1 MNNIIKIYNR
11 LINVYVKQRFLLIC
25 LVVQNTILS
34 LIILIFANNII
45 SNGKSS
51 GELDYFMIQNFYT
64 LAIFSLFFIICFY
77 APILLSNT
85 LNGLHKKNIIEHFL
99 SVKISISEIVYAV
112 YFRGLYTLIILLI
125 SALPIVSIS
134 FYFGG
139 FGLIKLLK
147 LLVILICFAIFSS
160 TLCLFISTTI
170 FDVNASIIVAYIFTS
185 IFGILHL
192 ISLNVLLNSRIILV
206 IYVIFDIILSLILLS
221 ISSKT
226 KIFSA

>member
-64 LAIFSLFFIICFY
+64 LAIFSLFLIICFY

-85 LNGLHKKNIIEHFL
+85 LNGLYKKNIIEHFL